1 LEKNEIESKKEMD
14 EFLQKEEQK
23 VNNSGSAEAKQ
34 ALKELTK
41 SKKKEQQD
49 IKLVTQARKTNLV
62 SQLS

>member
-1 LEKNEIESKKEMD
+1 MD

-62 SQLS
+62 SQLSQKKQ

>member
-1 LEKNEIESKKEMD
+1 
-14 EFLQKEEQK
+14 

-41 SKKKEQQD
+41 NKKKEQQD

-62 SQLS
+62 S

>member
-1 LEKNEIESKKEMD
+1 MEKNEIESKKEMD